1 MNYLLTFIICFIIIY
16 LVYSI
21 FVIYRKKGF
30 EKFKNSKQVIFFEK
44 AYKLDFKKINLKNFA
59 QSLALTNAFIIAF
72 TFTVIQLI
80 QNFILKMLVAFV
92 ILVPLMLLMYK
103 LLSIVYK
110 KKEGKQN
117 V

>member
-16 LVYSI
+16 LIYSI

-44 AYKLDFKKINLKNFA
+44 AYNMDFKNVNLKGFA
-59 QSLALTNAFIIAF
+59 QALALTNAFIISF
-72 TFTVIQLI
+72 TFTIIQLI

-92 ILVPLMLLMYK
+92 ILVPLMFLMYK
-103 LLSIVYK
+103 LLSEIYK
-110 KKEGKQN
+110 KKEGK
-117 V
+117 

>member
-44 AYKLDFKKINLKNFA
+44 AYKLDFKKINLKSFA

-72 TFTVIQLI
+72 TFTIIQLI